1 MERAVFAS
9 NGTSFEEKGIDIYC
23 ELEFSIEREE
33 EDTSVEDGLEGIEY
47 QKAVLKDILKRN
59 YKMYIV
65 AFLLMVCVLGSF
77 GTFLKLLQAIG
88 NADSGYLIQN
98 PIMLVFKGAV
108 PFVLWV
114 FSTLYDEFNFHD
126 RKKAFILYCLV
137 NAGLVIAHILCAVV
151 IGIFVPII
159 ASIPIGRDISLSMLY
174 NLARLVVFIVTVVPT
189 GFLIKAF
196 IEAAAN
202 EVTMAWVFD
211 FKLGKQVDFRKNVE
225 YSYDIDIVRDLK
237 TGESRKIK
245 EKDRFLH
252 GVANG
257 VTGGGKTSLVF
268 TNTIN
273 DDMEKIVF
281 NKEAQKKEIKKLLD
295 NKSVRLTKC
304 LEDRD
309 FFIGDFEGVTEEGKN
324 ALDDLK
330 KKIKVAGI
338 TAMAPNAAFADEIY
352 ALAKSKG
359 ISKVNRIDP
368 TLNENGKL
376 KAGFVGFNPLYMNPE
391 LKGVDYILEVSR
403 KAVMFADV
411 AQAIYD
417 SQGQSDVYFASLNR
431 NITTTVTIMVLM
443 TYPALHR
450 ENPAKYP
457 KKVAT
462 PEEIQE
468 VLNDFSRIQEYRRKF
483 LELYGEKNA
492 VGNVIMEAGKAKV
505 KRFQQVLDVV
515 DSELLGPG
523 AEKMFDQARGLRII
537 INSFLT
543 NPLIREVLCAEDSV
557 DMDYMLAKGEITLV
571 NFALELGEDAKAFG
585 LFFLLSFIN
594 AVYRRK
600 GTEHTRT
607 PHFFFIDELP
617 VLLHPKIEECF
628 ALFRQYRVAMMVAIQ
643 SLSQMQKSKAT
654 AYMKDVLTSNCAH
667 HFVFGRCAPEEM
679 ELYEKLAGTSKQIIE
694 MHGITEEGLT
704 AKNPGIS
711 FSTRENLQRE
721 VNMAGS
727 DIRQRDFQEVTI
739 VTVDSGNPVAL
750 FHGKMNFLQSHKR
763 IKKKL
768 TESDWTGYWPK
779 EESTLREECS
789 KEEENKKETD
799 EVGNEERTDM
809 FFDKKEAE
817 EFQKSLLTN
826 LLGTNTNVKE
836 ENISESEPIPEKE
849 VEVEQVFSEET
860 DIIFDFDE

>member
-1 MERAVFAS
+1 MEDVINSQKA
-9 NGTSFEEKGIDIYC
+9 TSFDEKGIDVYSN
-23 ELEFSIEREE
+23 LEFSIEREK
-33 EDTSVEDGLEGIEY
+33 DDKSMEDGLEGMEY
-47 QKAVLKDILKRN
+47 RKAVLKDILKQN
-59 YKMYIV
+59 YKMYMV
-65 AFLLMVCVLGSF
+65 GFLLFLSILNSSKTVLELVF
-77 GTFLKLLQAIG
+77 AIG

-98 PIMLVFKGAV
+98 PVILVFRGV
-108 PFVLWV
+108 MPFILWV
-114 FSTLYDEFNFHD
+114 ISTLYDAYNFHD
-126 RKKAFILYCLV
+126 RKKVFIIYCLV
-137 NAGLVIAHILCAVV
+137 NVALVIAHMLCAVV
-151 IGIFVPII
+151 IGIFVPFI
-159 ASIPIGRDISLSMLY
+159 AGIPTGRDISVSMLY
-174 NLARLVVFIVTVVPT
+174 NLARLVVFVFTALPT
-189 GFLIKAF
+189 GFLIKTF
-196 IEAAAN
+196 VEAVTN
-202 EVTMAWVFD
+202 EVTMAWILD
-211 FKLGKQVDFRKNVE
+211 FKLGKQIDFRKNKE

-237 TGESRKIK
+237 TGEERKIK

-273 DDMEKIVF
+273 NDMEQIVF
-281 NKEAQKKEIKKLLD
+281 NKEAQKREVKKLLD
-295 NKSVRLTKC
+295 IEAVRLRKC
-304 LEDRD
+304 MEDKD
-309 FFIGDFEGVTEEGKN
+309 FFIGDFEGVTEEGQK
-324 ALDDLK
+324 ALDELK
-330 KKIKVAGI
+330 KTIKVAGI

-368 TLNENGKL
+368 TLNEKGKL

-417 SQGQSDVYFASLNR
+417 AQGQSDVYFASLNR
-431 NITTTVTIMVLM
+431 NITTTVTIMILM
-443 TYPALHR
+443 TYPALHQ
-450 ENPAKYP
+450 ENPIKYP

-468 VLNDFSRIQEYRRKF
+468 VLNDFSRIREYRRKF

-492 VGNVIMEAGKAKV
+492 TGNVIMEAGKARV

-557 DMDYMLAKGEITLV
+557 DMDYMLSKGEITLV
-571 NFALELGEDAKAFG
+571 NFALELGDDAKAFG

-617 VLLHPKIEECF
+617 VLLHPKVEECF

-679 ELYEKLAGTSKQIIE
+679 DLYEKLAGTSKQYTE
-694 MHGITEEGLT
+694 MHGVTEEGLT

-711 FSTRENLQRE
+711 FSTRESIQRE
-721 VNMAGS
+721 ANMAGS
-727 DIRQRDFQEVTI
+727 DIRQRDFQEVTV
-739 VTVDSGNPVAL
+739 VTVDSGSPVAL

-763 IKKKL
+763 IKKKIR
-768 TESDWTGYWPK
+768 ESDWTSYWPK
-779 EESTLREECS
+779 EETAVCDKCNKNEKVNEKVNMDKNDKCFG
-789 KEEENKKETD
+789 KEEID
-799 EVGNEERTDM
+799 A
-809 FFDKKEAE
+809 FQEA
-817 EFQKSLLTN
+817 LLTN
-826 LLGTNTNVKE
+826 LLGANTCIKE
-836 ENISESEPIPEKE
+836 ESFEETEPVPEKE
-849 VEVEQVFSEET
+849 LQLEQVMSEET
-860 DIIFDFDE
+860 EIVFEFDE